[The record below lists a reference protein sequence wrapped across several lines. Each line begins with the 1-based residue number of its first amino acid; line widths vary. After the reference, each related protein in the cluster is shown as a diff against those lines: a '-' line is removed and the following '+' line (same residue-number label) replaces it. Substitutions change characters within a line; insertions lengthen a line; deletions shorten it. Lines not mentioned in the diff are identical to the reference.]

1 MSRNERSYLETVLV
15 RYIGPNGNWVRK
27 LMLVLHVRTDF
38 GVVRRFPE
46 GVQADDHG
54 VSHVRAFYSR

>member
-1 MSRNERSYLETVLV
+1 LV